1 MTTSFTITAP
11 AASLAALLRGVPVGA
26 AAKVSPIY
34 GSALVSVEAGEV
46 RVTTTDSVITM
57 TRTAADL
64 DVIDGTGS
72 VALPRAKVEPL
83 LDRFEKS
90 APATLSVTGTD
101 AVLSCGRARYAI
113 RCLDAADFP
122 PLDPFAG
129 RTGVEG
135 EVQADEFVAALQ
147 RVRISAAREPV
158 RAHLGG
164 VSMTPRPDGRAVF
177 AALDGKMISVTS
189 VRDVP
194 VCTTG
199 LTIPLSTIDVIASA
213 TTGLVTIETD
223 PAFIRVRGQ
232 GVTLVSAVIDG
243 DYPDYV
249 PLCESTRASIVA
261 TLKVDRAGLLAA
273 IDRLAI
279 VSEEV
284 GGGLHQLR
292 LSTAGGELVIT
303 TGGQQSDGDEH
314 LDCEIDGPDVKVI
327 LQPKM
332 LRKIIAAA
340 SSDTVTIG
348 VTSNSP
354 AGIMHTDG
362 VTRDIITGMRG

>member
-11 AASLAALLRGVPVGA
+11 ASALAALLRGVPVGA

-34 GSALVSVEAGEV
+34 GCALLTVESGEAQ
-46 RVTTTDSVITM
+46 VTTTDSVITM
-57 TRTAADL
+57 TRTAANL
-64 DVIDGTGS
+64 DAIDGAGS
-72 VALPRAKVEPL
+72 IALPRAKVEPL
-83 LDRFEKS
+83 LDRFEKA
-90 APATLSVTGTD
+90 APATLAVTGTD
-101 AVLSCGRARYAI
+101 AVLSCGRSRYAI
-113 RCLDAADFP
+113 RCLSPEDFP

-129 RTGVEG
+129 RTGVEA
-135 EVQADEFVAALQ
+135 EVQADELVAALQ
-147 RVRISAAREPV
+147 RVRISAAKDPV

-164 VSMTPRPDGRAVF
+164 VSVTPRPDGRAVF

-189 VRDVP
+189 IRDMP
-194 VCTTG
+194 ICPTG

-213 TTGLVTIETD
+213 ATGLVTIETD
-223 PAFIRVRGQ
+223 PAFIRVTGR

-261 TLKVDRAGLLAA
+261 TLRASRTALLAA

-303 TGGQQSDGDEH
+303 TGGQASDGDEH

-340 SSDTVTIG
+340 SAETVTIG